1 MWEVRNGRFTP
12 YEGDWG
18 FYERTR
24 EGRAVTEEAAPVKE
38 TAQTK
43 SSVKAPSRW
52 QLGRDLEG
60 LEGRIE
66 ELEAELGGIA
76 AQLETPETLSAQEL
90 VSLSESHGRLEAEL
104 LTAMARWEEVSVRL
118 EV

>member
-1 MWEVRNGRFTP
+1 MWEIRNGRFTP

-24 EGRAVTEEAAPVKE
+24 ESHALTEEVAPVKE
-38 TAQTK
+38 AVQAK
-43 SSVKAPSRW
+43 LSVKAPSRW

-60 LEGRIE
+60 LESRID
-66 ELEAELGGIA
+66 ELETELGGIT
-76 AQLETPETLSAQEL
+76 AQLETPETLSPQEL
-90 VSLSESHGRLEAEL
+90 VSLSENHGRLEAKL
-104 LTAMARWEEVSVRL
+104 LAAMARWEEVSVRL